1 MHIKKCSDRVVTES
15 CPLLCSR
22 STDFNPYLLL
32 LTPRHANTDRSLS
45 TVSACL
51 LTAPFRHLKQ
61 SALNTFPWN
70 ILLKK
75 CVNPYSQRQE
85 NKQLAMA
92 INSRMTATCMS
103 KRQWSPDTSIRTIQ
117 RYTEKMKKKKTNQ
130 NITVGPVQTLHFSLG
145 KLWGMISN
153 AGTVHLQNPYRRF
166 VSFLLRLAFIPM
178 ACCTA
183 LSNCQ
188 DQSCKNPLSLQSWL
202 HHACSKK
209 DLGSSSSS
217 QSCTAITKSDTITP
231 GLLPRSDASRC
242 SGQGCQGWEG
252 EASGCAYSTLLGW
265 ACNPAPTRKEMQAA
279 RSGCPGWSALE
290 EGLKLQVLLHVAL
303 WLINCP
309 ALQKRTK
316 DASCLVI
323 NSCLFRSIQETSPH
337 ALLPLGG
344 KV

>member
-1 MHIKKCSDRVVTES
+1 MQTQTGAWAQC
-15 CPLLCSR
+15 
-22 STDFNPYLLL
+22 
-32 LTPRHANTDRSLS
+32 LT
-45 TVSACL
+45 ACL
-51 LTAPFRHLKQ
+51 RHLSDTWNNQ
-61 SALNTFPWN
+61 LNTFPWN

-117 RYTEKMKKKKTNQ
+117 RYTEKMKKKKNQ
-130 NITVGPVQTLHFSLG
+130 NITVGPVQTLHFSSG

-166 VSFLLRLAFIPM
+166 VSSLLRLAFIPM

-188 DQSCKNPLSLQSWL
+188 DQSCKNPLSLQSRL

-217 QSCTAITKSDTITP
+217 
-231 GLLPRSDASRC
+231 
-242 SGQGCQGWEG
+242 
-252 EASGCAYSTLLGW
+252 
-265 ACNPAPTRKEMQAA
+265 
-279 RSGCPGWSALE
+279 
-290 EGLKLQVLLHVAL
+290 
-303 WLINCP
+303 
-309 ALQKRTK
+309 
-316 DASCLVI
+316 
-323 NSCLFRSIQETSPH
+323 
-337 ALLPLGG
+337 
-344 KV
+344 